1 MFRDSGVSIII
12 TCHNW
17 LMFNA
22 LNHAFLTNIIAY
34 CQQNRCARFAIY
46 TDWFTLKHKEFSA
59 QRLCFLVSFV
69 FINLALHIKTNSAW
83 KWSVITSEGVF
94 LNFLWSSNGLG
105 KHLKILLHYIL
116 CFFSLYVHMG
126 DVLLLVSNFVLIIFP
141 SDNSEIAKC
150 SLLLQLCAVE

>member
-83 KWSVITSEGVF
+83 KWPVIASERVF
-94 LNFLWSSNGLG
+94 LNFLWSNNGLG

-116 CFFSLYVHMG
+116 FLQPLCSHGWWKKLS
-126 DVLLLVSNFVLIIFP
+126 VLLLVSNFVLITSLLII
-141 SDNSEIAKC
+141 SEVAKC
-150 SLLLQLCAVE
+150 SLLL